1 MIRLSL
7 EEINLRAPYEVA
19 FARQSGTFQFTTRQG
34 RQYIV
39 GFVEETMLTYSGI
52 YQFFI
57 RAENHTQNDD
67 DMFATV
73 VSILEVYFES
83 GALALTYIC
92 DIRDNRQ
99 AARSRLFNRWFA
111 RYPLNH
117 IYSFLDKRIIVED
130 TEYFIAAL
138 VRKDE
143 SLHDNVV
150 SEFRTLIRTLGS
162 EDKSD
167 L

>member
-7 EEINLRAPYEVA
+7 DEINLRAPYEVA
-19 FARQSGTFQFTTRQG
+19 FARQSGTFRFTTRQG
-34 RQYIV
+34 RQYTV
-39 GFVEETMLTYSGI
+39 GFVEETMLSYSGI

-67 DMFATV
+67 DLFATI
-73 VSILEVYFES
+73 VSILEVYFEA

-99 AARSRLFNRWFA
+99 AARSRLFNRWFV
-111 RYPLNH
+111 RYPFNH
-117 IYSFLDKRIIVED
+117 IYSFLNKRIIVED

-138 VRKDE
+138 IRKDE
-143 SLHDNVV
+143 PLHDSVV
-150 SEFRTLIRTLGS
+150 SEFSNLIKTLES

>member
-1 MIRLSL
+1 MIKLSL
-7 EEINLRAPYEVA
+7 DEINLRAPYEVA
-19 FARQSGTFQFTTRQG
+19 FARQSGTFRFTTRQG
-34 RQYIV
+34 RQYTV
-39 GFVEETMLTYSGI
+39 GFVEETMLPYSGI

-67 DMFATV
+67 DIFATV
-73 VSILEVYFES
+73 VSILEVYFDA

-111 RYPLNH
+111 RYRFNH
-117 IYSFLDKRIIVED
+117 IYSFLNKRIIVED

-138 VRKDE
+138 IRKDE
-143 SLHDNVV
+143 PLHDSVV
-150 SEFRTLIRTLGS
+150 SEFSNLIKTLES

>member
-7 EEINLRAPYEVA
+7 DEINLRAPYEVV
-19 FARQSGTFQFTTRQG
+19 FARQSGAFQFTTRQG
-34 RQYIV
+34 RQYTV
-39 GFVEETMLTYSGI
+39 GFVEETMLPYSGI

-73 VSILEVYFES
+73 VSILEVYFEA

-111 RYPLNH
+111 RYPFNH
-117 IYSFLDKRIIVED
+117 IYSFLNKRIIVDD
-130 TEYFIAAL
+130 TEYFIAAM

-143 SLHDNVV
+143 PLHDNVV
-150 SEFRTLIRTLGS
+150 SEFSTLMRTLES